1 MTVEIDAVLTNAGAQ
16 NSAVNFGGQYLVTSI
31 DLGTVC
37 VWLEGSESLLRV
49 MELQYAE
56 TVESR
61 ELVCSGG

>member
-1 MTVEIDAVLTNAGAQ
+1 
-16 NSAVNFGGQYLVTSI
+16 
-31 DLGTVC
+31 